1 MYTEENERIYWEARK
16 RFLLDGTVS
25 DAVDPGIAASWR
37 RSAAYGV
44 DAKAT
49 VLYHD
54 RNMNVLTNG
63 IELLNTRDAYFYL
76 AEAELL
82 SSIGAAIVFT
92 DDHFDVFAIRGNREL
107 KDELRAM
114 NFRFGTNLAE
124 SNVGT
129 TALSMSFFSG

>member
-54 RNMNVLTNG
+54 RNMNVLTTATKAWWRRSSAFPARRS
-63 IELLNTRDAYFYL
+63 IE
-76 AEAELL
+76 
-82 SSIGAAIVFT
+82 S
-92 DDHFDVFAIRGNREL
+92 
-107 KDELRAM
+107 
-114 NFRFGTNLAE
+114 
-124 SNVGT
+124 
-129 TALSMSFFSG
+129 

>member
-1 MYTEENERIYWEARK
+1 MYTEENERNYWEARK

-49 VLYHD
+49 ALYHD

-63 IELLNTRDAYFYL
+63 IELLNTRDAYF
-76 AEAELL
+76 
-82 SSIGAAIVFT
+82 
-92 DDHFDVFAIRGNREL
+92 
-107 KDELRAM
+107 
-114 NFRFGTNLAE
+114 
-124 SNVGT
+124 
-129 TALSMSFFSG
+129 